1 MSIEQSRRD
10 DLESL
15 FYILIY
21 AIKGRL
27 PWQGLVVYDDETRM
41 RKIAEIKG
49 SITPE
54 KLTEGLSSH
63 LTSFFK
69 YVKRLKFHEAPDYKA
84 LTQMLHDT
92 AEERGIRLDDHVFEW
107 VASRSPQQ
115 RANPRSASGITSGL
129 DLPKKMEDGFTD
141 QGENPLDKKKPNT
154 VNYLEIPNGLTP
166 TGKDSENTTSPG
178 EEKGFNS
185 KIVKVSS
192 ASNITSKEEL
202 GIIKDLEIHVQ
213 HQMEFALKP
222 RSEYAG
228 KPLHNRMHH
237 DDDSLSENYS
247 QDVMDEKVS
256 NLAKKIEKATLS
268 HR

>member
-15 FYILIY
+15 FYILIS

-192 ASNITSKEEL
+192 INFI
-202 GIIKDLEIHVQ
+202 
-213 HQMEFALKP
+213 FA
-222 RSEYAG
+222 A
-228 KPLHNRMHH
+228 N
-237 DDDSLSENYS
+237 
-247 QDVMDEKVS
+247 
-256 NLAKKIEKATLS
+256 
-268 HR
+268 